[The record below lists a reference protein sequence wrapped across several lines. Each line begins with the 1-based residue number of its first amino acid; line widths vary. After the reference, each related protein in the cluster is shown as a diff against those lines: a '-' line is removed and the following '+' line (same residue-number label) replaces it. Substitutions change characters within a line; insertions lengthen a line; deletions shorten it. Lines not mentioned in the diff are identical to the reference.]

1 MITPSLLTA
10 TTALSALARA
20 GMEHMVIAP
29 GSRSAPVAYAAAAA
43 RESGALRV
51 HVRIDE
57 RAAAF
62 TALGISRSTGRPVA
76 VLTTSGTAVGNLLPA
91 VMEASHSGTPLV
103 ALTADR
109 PPELRG
115 TGANQTTFQPG
126 VFAAFVRAQVDL
138 VPDDQNPAAETLDRT
153 LAAAGGHDTT
163 APGPVHLN
171 LGLRDPLYPRA
182 EEDHLFLTNWAA
194 ELAAELAENRPA
206 RIAHPWAAFDESL
219 VVESPDVATTEL
231 LRNIGSQ
238 DRGQDERGSDDP
250 SPSAEN
256 PGKRPTTP
264 HGARAVVMAGDGAG
278 PAAARFAADAG
289 LPLMAEPS
297 SNARFGPSA
306 VPSYQNVL
314 ELDLVDQVDTVVLV
328 GRPTLSR
335 HVAALLRREDVRV
348 LAVRPE
354 PVAWFEEGRRDEEVV
369 RSFHE
374 ALDRLGPVRD
384 GWFELWEATGV
395 AAGEALRTQTN
406 SAPALTGLHVAHAV
420 WDACA
425 ADGAVLVAG
434 SSNPIRDLDLV
445 AWPGDPVAVVA
456 NRGVSGID
464 GTVATAHGVG
474 LGTGRP
480 VRVFLGD
487 LTFLHDAGALLVGDG
502 EDVPN
507 VQLVVLNDNGGGIFG
522 KLEHG
527 AVAQDTRYTSTVER
541 FFGTPHRVS
550 LPDLCAAYGVE
561 YSRADTAIE
570 LAALFAAPVRGRR
583 VIEVPID
590 RAGLREFHQGLREA
604 AQDAARQFLAKY
616 PVEK

>member
-20 GMEHMVIAP
+20 GMEHMVVAP

-43 RESGALRV
+43 QESGALRV

-62 TALGISRSTGRPVA
+62 TALGISRSTGRPTA

-91 VMEASHSGTPLV
+91 VMEASHSGVPIV

-126 VFAAFVRAQVDL
+126 VFEAFVRAQVDL
-138 VPDDQNPAAETLDRT
+138 VPDEHNPAAETLDRA
-153 LAAAGGHDTT
+153 LAAAGGSRTT

-171 LGLRDPLYPRA
+171 LGLRDPLYPWA
-182 EEDHLFLTNWAA
+182 EEDHVFLTNWAA

-206 RIAHPWAAFDESL
+206 AMAHPWAVFDESL
-219 VVESPDVATTEL
+219 V
-231 LRNIGSQ
+231 
-238 DRGQDERGSDDP
+238 
-250 SPSAEN
+250 AEN
-256 PGKRPTTP
+256 PDTETTGLPRDIDSQGCVHDEHGGGIASAWDENVGKRPTTP
-264 HGARAVVMAGDGAG
+264 DGVRAVVMAGDGAG

-297 SNARFGPSA
+297 SNARFGTSA
-306 VPSYQNVL
+306 VHSYQNVL
-314 ELDLVDQVDTVVLV
+314 ELDLVDQVDTVVLI

-335 HVAALLRREDVRV
+335 HVAALLRRKDVRV
-348 LAVRPE
+348 LAVRPG

-369 RSFHE
+369 SSFH
-374 ALDRLGPVRD
+374 AARDLLGPVRD
-384 GWFELWEATGV
+384 GWFETWEAAGV
-395 AAGEALRTQTN
+395 AAGDALRTQTN
-406 SAPALTGLHVAHAV
+406 STPVLTGLHVAHAV

-445 AWPGDPVAVVA
+445 ALPGDPVAVVA

-480 VRVFLGD
+480 VRVLLGD
-487 LTFLHDAGALLVGDG
+487 LTFLHDAGGLLVGRG
-502 EDVPN
+502 EEVPDV
-507 VQLVVLNDNGGGIFG
+507 QFVVLNDNGGGIFG

-527 AVAQDTRYTSTVER
+527 AVAQDERYTGTVER
-541 FFGTPHRVS
+541 FFGTPHQVS

-570 LAALFAAPVRGRR
+570 LAALFAAPLHGRR

-590 RAGLREFHQGLREA
+590 RAGLREFHERIRGA
-604 AQDAARQFLAKY
+604 AQDAARQFLAKH
-616 PVEK
+616 PVAK